1 MVWFPQHPRRFMHAM
16 QQVHIQPEPS
26 QFDAPKRIYRRCQKR
41 SEGVHHINT
50 LPESRPRETA
60 RLRAMQPATP
70 AGEDACMAYR
80 RRICARLGLIP
91 LRVSHTDSNRCTLAI
106 PLETSLVQNDSLHWI
121 QPITSLHNWLDSVR
135 NLAVLV
141 SCIRQLMNPF
151 TEYIRT
157 PKKSRNEQ
165 QLYYIL
171 NFVYSSDRE
180 LAISTQNTA

>member
-1 MVWFPQHPRRFMHAM
+1 MATFGLNVAMFYYKTTIIMVWFPQHPRRFMHAM

-91 LRVSHTDSNRCTLAI
+91 LRVSHTDSNFKPMHPRDSPGDLAGSKWFA
-106 PLETSLVQNDSLHWI
+106 SL
-121 QPITSLHNWLDSVR
+121 
-135 NLAVLV
+135 
-141 SCIRQLMNPF
+141 NPTDHF
-151 TEYIRT
+151 
-157 PKKSRNEQ
+157 
-165 QLYYIL
+165 
-171 NFVYSSDRE
+171 F
-180 LAISTQNTA
+180 A